1 MKRHLLIVAAS
12 LAALAGCN
20 KTATTSE
27 TQHAQGTQSGIDL
40 AAIDKSV
47 KPGDDFDKYANGTWE
62 KTAQIPPDK
71 SNIGLFSLI
80 NDTAQKRTAEL
91 IDGLVKSN
99 PSSGDDAR
107 IVNYY
112 KAFMDTG
119 AIEKRGLSPI
129 K

>member
-20 KTATTSE
+20 KTATTSGG
-27 TQHAQGTQSGIDL
+27 QHAQGTQSGIDL

-71 SNIGLFSLI
+71 SNIGVFSII
-80 NDTAQKRTAEL
+80 NDTA
-91 IDGLVKSN
+91 
-99 PSSGDDAR
+99 
-107 IVNYY
+107 
-112 KAFMDTG
+112 
-119 AIEKRGLSPI
+119 
-129 K
+129 